1 MLASRPSGPLPGR
14 DHATPPGKVVNSTH
28 SGDDALTAPPSAP
41 ALESECSAPSS
52 SGRFSPPSSPAPWWP
67 RAPPPAGRPA
77 RLTWPGPARS
87 ARKRWFS
94 RLPPRD
100 VSGLHALAGR
110 GGRLS
115 PQVREARRH
124 QALGGLARAAQVA
137 DTVQSLGLQVVG
149 SSETSVTASGSA
161 QQLQALFGSARQSS
175 PRLRT
180 AQPLPR
186 LPAVL
191 QGLVTIAAG
200 GDESR
205 PARHPLNQSPTGTFR
220 PPSCGKPTPSQAR
233 ARPLLT

>member
-161 QQLQALFGSARQSS
+161 QQLQTLSAVPGRVRHGCGLPSRCLGCRPFCRGWS
-175 PRLRT
+175 RSRL
-180 AQPLPR
+180 
-186 LPAVL
+186 
-191 QGLVTIAAG
+191 AAT
-200 GDESR
+200 S
-205 PARHPLNQSPTGTFR
+205 
-220 PPSCGKPTPSQAR
+220 R
-233 ARPLLT
+233 ARLAIRSINPPRGPFGRRVAANLRRPRPERGHC